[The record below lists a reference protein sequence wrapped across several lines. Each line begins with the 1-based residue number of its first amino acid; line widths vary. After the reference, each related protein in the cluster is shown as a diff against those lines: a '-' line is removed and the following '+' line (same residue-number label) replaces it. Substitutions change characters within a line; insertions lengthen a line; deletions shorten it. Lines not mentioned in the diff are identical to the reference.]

1 MKKLTLSLFAV
12 ALAITTTLK
21 ATAQDTAQQTRD
33 VSGYSSVSVSG
44 PFKVKVI
51 LGDKEGAK
59 LNIDKEYIDKV
70 ETVVDGG
77 TLNVRFKRPSF
88 SLKHEEYHPKTAE
101 VTVYVRTLS
110 TVTNTGSGNTS
121 VEGNVTAS
129 DFKVSLSGSGSINVP
144 TAKVSGELTA
154 KVSGS
159 GSIEIAGTSASVT
172 AFISGSGQIKAKEF
186 STQKAGIT
194 VSGSGDVY
202 IKADKEL
209 TATLV
214 GTGNVYYTGNAVVTK
229 HKVGPGNV
237 QKM

>member
-12 ALAITTTLK
+12 VLTIAATLK
-21 ATAQDTAQQTRD
+21 VQAQDTAQQTRD

-44 PFKVKVI
+44 PFKVRVV

-110 TVTNTGSGNTS
+110 SVINTGSGNTS

-129 DFKVSLSGSGSINVP
+129 DFKASLSGSGSINVP
-144 TAKVSGELTA
+144 TAKVSGELTV

-159 GSIEIAGTSASVT
+159 GSIEIAGTSASVS

-194 VSGSGDVY
+194 VSGSGNVY

-209 TATLV
+209 SATLV
-214 GTGNVYYTGNAVVTK
+214 GTGNVYYSGNAVVTK